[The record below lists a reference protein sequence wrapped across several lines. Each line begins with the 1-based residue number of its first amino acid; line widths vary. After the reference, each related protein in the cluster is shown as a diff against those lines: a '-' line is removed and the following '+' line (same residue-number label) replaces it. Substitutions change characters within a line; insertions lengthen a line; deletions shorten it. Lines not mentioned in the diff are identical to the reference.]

1 MRLFSDEISPEEAR
15 EYGLDDHALT
25 NSIDL
30 KRPILQTMYMENM
43 RQGDLEAGAVREKF
57 GLFHKLGPAR
67 R

>member
-30 KRPILQTMYMENM
+30 KNPILQTMYMEKLM
-43 RQGDLEAGAVREKF
+43 TIQKLLVKCGCDELRLKEK
-57 GLFHKLGPAR
+57 GE
-67 R
+67 